1 MQLTTSYQNT
11 SLLNLQSKFCFFEV
25 RDASAVLSASC
36 SKEWDEFVEILEKF
50 TFSGD
55 VLLAKGGNKSALV
68 SELESLFYKKGWM
81 ETRVDSEQI
90 LYELP
95 KTGRLSGEK
104 NKILKISGKNKK
116 FPITGKTSSLQTI
129 ERINLLTK
137 KFPEARITSTYQ
149 EGYQVD
155 CLKGRVAIDIEWN
168 AKDGNLDRDLSAYR
182 AWYDFGLIDGAILIT
197 KDITECRKLI
207 HDLWQDYLCTNNL
220 PKNTLPPVDLKTSTT
235 TSSDKA
241 VERIKRGD
249 AGGCPVLIV
258 GIQRG
263 CWDGSPYSP
272 KK

>member
-1 MQLTTSYQNT
+1 M
-11 SLLNLQSKFCFFEV
+11 
-25 RDASAVLSASC
+25 
-36 SKEWDEFVEILEKF
+36 
-50 TFSGD
+50 
-55 VLLAKGGNKSALV
+55 
-68 SELESLFYKKGWM
+68 
-81 ETRVDSEQI
+81 
-90 LYELP
+90 
-95 KTGRLSGEK
+95 
-104 NKILKISGKNKK
+104 
-116 FPITGKTSSLQTI
+116 
-129 ERINLLTK
+129 
-137 KFPEARITSTYQ
+137 
-149 EGYQVD
+149 D

-258 GIQRG
+258 LVF
-263 CWDGSPYSP
+263 SL
-272 KK
+272 